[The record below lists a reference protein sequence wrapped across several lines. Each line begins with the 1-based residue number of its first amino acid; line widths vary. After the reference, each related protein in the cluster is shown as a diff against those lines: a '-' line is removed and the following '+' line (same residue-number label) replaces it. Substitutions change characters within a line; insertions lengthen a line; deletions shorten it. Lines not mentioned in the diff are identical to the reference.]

1 MDFNFIVPESFS
13 GEFELSHGTDYKDVI
28 FAPYIPAQMTKTI
41 GNFDVITP
49 ESDDAISRLNVLRL
63 KETAQDLISEL
74 VDKDKD
80 PDLLNLMD
88 IGDVMDM
95 EEVLY
100 GIVSK
105 IVEFK
110 RKARLQIKAK
120 LLLEEEIKDLDLS
133 EEELIGILEL
143 APEVDQKKL
152 TIDKIIRYYPSL
164 ILNNIDR
171 FKEYKNA
178 KKEKSRGSDSSTES
192 ES

>member
-13 GEFELSHGTDYKDVI
+13 GEVELSHGTDYKDVI
-28 FAPYIPAQMTKTI
+28 FAPYIPAPVTKTI
-41 GNFDVITP
+41 GNFDGMIPGT
-49 ESDDAISRLNVLRL
+49 DDTISRLNVLRL

-74 VDKDKD
+74 TDKDKD

-88 IGDVMDM
+88 IGDVKDM

>member
-13 GEFELSHGTDYKDVI
+13 GEVELSHGTDYKDVI
-28 FAPYIPAQMTKTI
+28 FAPYIPAQVTKTI
-41 GNFDVITP
+41 GNFDGITP

-88 IGDVMDM
+88 IGDVKDI

>member
-13 GEFELSHGTDYKDVI
+13 GEVELSHGTDYKDII
-28 FAPYIPAQMTKTI
+28 FAPYIPAQVTKTI

-74 VDKDKD
+74 TDKDKD
-80 PDLLNLMD
+80 PDLLNLMN
-88 IGDVMDM
+88 IGDVKDM

>member
-88 IGDVMDM
+88 IGDVKDM

-143 APEVDQKKL
+143 TPEVDQKKL

>member
-13 GEFELSHGTDYKDVI
+13 GEVELSHGTDYKDVI
-28 FAPYIPAQMTKTI
+28 FAPYIPAQVTKTI
-41 GNFDVITP
+41 GNFDGITP
-49 ESDDAISRLNVLRL
+49 ESEDTISRLNVLRL

-74 VDKDKD
+74 TDKDKD

-88 IGDVMDM
+88 IGDVKDM

>member
-1 MDFNFIVPESFS
+1 M
-13 GEFELSHGTDYKDVI
+13 
-28 FAPYIPAQMTKTI
+28 
-41 GNFDVITP
+41 
-49 ESDDAISRLNVLRL
+49 
-63 KETAQDLISEL
+63 
-74 VDKDKD
+74 
-80 PDLLNLMD
+80 
-88 IGDVMDM
+88 
-95 EEVLY
+95 
-100 GIVSK
+100 
-105 IVEFK
+105 
-110 RKARLQIKAK
+110 KAK

-178 KKEKSRGSDSSTES
+178 KKEESRGSDSSTES